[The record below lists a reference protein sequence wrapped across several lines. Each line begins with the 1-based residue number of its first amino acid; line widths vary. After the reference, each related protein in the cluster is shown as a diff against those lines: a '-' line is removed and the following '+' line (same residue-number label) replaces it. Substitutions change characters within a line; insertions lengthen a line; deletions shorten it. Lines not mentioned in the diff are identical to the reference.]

1 MTSDQTF
8 ARSLHDLG
16 AAAWFG
22 GALMGVVGLQGAATA
37 MPDDD
42 GVSVADIGW
51 QRWRPWKTAAI
62 ATHMAGSL
70 PLLWGN
76 KGRLATQRGAMATN
90 LAKTGVFVAAL
101 GADLYAASL
110 GRRVAQ
116 HRSATAEVALESSGD
131 GTSADALI
139 NRDPSTDTAGDLELE
154 DTQRRLRVVQWVVP
168 ALTGLNIV
176 LAAKMGE
183 QQRPTNLLSGL
194 VERLDLRT

>member
-22 GALMGVVGLQGAATA
+22 GALMGVVGLQGAAAA
-37 MPDDD
+37 MPDDE

-62 ATHMAGSL
+62 ATHVAGSL
-70 PLLWGN
+70 SLLWGN
-76 KGRLATQRGAMATN
+76 KGRLAGQRGAMATN

-116 HRSATAEVALESSGD
+116 HRSASAEVALESSGD
-131 GTSADALI
+131 GPSADALTE
-139 NRDPSTDTAGDLELE
+139 RDPSTAGDLEQLE
-154 DTQRRLRVVQWVVP
+154 DTQRRLRVVQWAVP
-168 ALTGLNIV
+168 ALTGLNIA

-194 VERLDLRT
+194 AERLDLRT